1 MASFLSHPFTPKRLW
16 EQEPLGNNIW
26 TQLFSAHCP
35 PSPAPASSRD
45 APESHP
51 SSASV
56 KALVLLL
63 LPRSP
68 FLLPPES
75 RQETSL
81 RFASLNFFL
90 LHNPQ
95 PPGQRL
101 RLVQRAERGGG
112 GLQGPGMQGSR
123 LQGVGCS
130 EWDERIE
137 MRDTEM

>member
-1 MASFLSHPFTPKRLW
+1 MASLRSHPFIPKSLW
-16 EQEPLGNNIW
+16 EQKPLGNKIW
-26 TQLFSAHCP
+26 TQVLSAHSP
-35 PSPAPASSRD
+35 PSPAPASYRG
-45 APESHP
+45 APEPYP

-68 FLLPPES
+68 FLLPSES
-75 RQETSL
+75 RQETSS
-81 RFASLNFFL
+81 RFAALNFFL

-101 RLVQRAERGGG
+101 RLVQRVERGGG
-112 GLQGPGMQGSR
+112 GLRGPEMQGSR
-123 LQGVGCS
+123 LQGVGCR